1 MYNNIATILNDQG
14 KHDEAL
20 KNNEKC
26 LNIRINTLSSIYP
39 SLATTYS
46 SIASTFHYLRSLE
59 QALEYAEKTVNIDI
73 QALPP
78 GHPQTQIHMQN
89 LEVIKQ
95 ELTNSRR

>member
-26 LNIRINTLSSIYP
+26 LNIRINNLPSIHP

-46 SIASTFHYLRSLE
+46 SITSTFYYLRSLE
-59 QALEYAEKTVNIDI
+59 QALEYAEKAVNIDI

-78 GHPQTQIHMQN
+78 GHPQTQIHTQN

-95 ELTNSRR
+95 ELANSRR